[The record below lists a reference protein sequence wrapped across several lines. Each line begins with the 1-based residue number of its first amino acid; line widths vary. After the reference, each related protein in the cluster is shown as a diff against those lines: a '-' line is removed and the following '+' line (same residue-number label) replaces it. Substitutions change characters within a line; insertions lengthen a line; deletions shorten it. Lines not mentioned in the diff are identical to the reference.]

1 MASTSKAFVQNLKTM
16 QPKKQDN
23 GEQDNDEQNILNS
36 FKIRNN

>member
-1 MASTSKAFVQNLKTM
+1 M